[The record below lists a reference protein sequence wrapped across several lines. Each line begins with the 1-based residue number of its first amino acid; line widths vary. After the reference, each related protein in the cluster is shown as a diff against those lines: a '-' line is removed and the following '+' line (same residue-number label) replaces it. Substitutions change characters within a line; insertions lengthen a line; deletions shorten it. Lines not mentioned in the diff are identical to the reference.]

1 MIRLALP
8 AGDVRPALGRL
19 LTEVGLPLEEYARGS
34 RAYVAASRENGLRVR
49 VFRERDIPIQIAL
62 GNYDLGI
69 CDAAWVEEL
78 LGRYSS
84 EAIVPLCDLGLGKRS
99 IYVAAAASGENA
111 PWWETPVVRLVSEYP
126 GLAEAFARAARLPS
140 YRIFPVWGAAE
151 AYPPED
157 AELALVATKDE
168 DDLSRN
174 GLRPV
179 HRLLESSVWLVAN
192 EQSLRSKDLGRLIK
206 PLLSLKGVTNGRP
219 PLTPPPPLA
228 RAPGRRQDV
237 PWKRRDNA
245 VRLALPDGHQQRH
258 AVAAL
263 REAGIQLS
271 GYDEETAARRPGCS
285 MDGVEVKVIR
295 PQDMPQ
301 QVALGNFDLAITGRD
316 WLLDHLYRF
325 PLSPV
330 REAADL
336 HLGSYSIAAVV
347 SEELPAAGL
356 DEALKAWRAEGRAFI
371 RVASEYVNVADHF
384 ARGRHLGRYKVVP
397 ISGASEGFVPEDAEL
412 LIEGTE
418 TGATLAANRL
428 KVIERLFQSTTCLI
442 ASTQEPPGE
451 RERLVKE
458 LTGMFLSNVA
468 LKG

>member
-8 AGDVRPALGRL
+8 AGNVRPELGRL
-19 LTEVGLPLEEYARGS
+19 LVEANLPLEEYARGS
-34 RAYVAASRENGLRVR
+34 RAYVAASPENGLRVR

-78 LGRYSS
+78 LGRYPS

-99 IYVAAAASGENA
+99 IYVAVAASGEGDA
-111 PWWETPVVRLVSEYP
+111 WWEAPVVRLVSEYP
-126 GLAEAFARAARLPS
+126 GLAEAFARAARLTS

-157 AELALVATKDE
+157 AELALVAVEDE
-168 DDLSRN
+168 GDLSRN

-192 EQSLRSKDLGRLIK
+192 GQSLRSKDLGRLVQ
-206 PLLSLKGVTNGRP
+206 PLLSLRGASNGRP
-219 PLTPPPPLA
+219 LLTLPPSLA
-228 RAPGRRQDV
+228 RAGTGKQ
-237 PWKRRDNA
+237 RDRSQLRGNT

-263 REAGIQLS
+263 REAGIELS
-271 GYDEETAARRPGCS
+271 GYDEETARRRPACGVE
-285 MDGVEVKVIR
+285 GVEVKVIR

-325 PLSPV
+325 PSSPV
-330 REAADL
+330 KEAADL
-336 HLGSYSIAAVV
+336 RLGSYGIAAVV
-347 SEELPAAGL
+347 SEELPATGL
-356 DEALKAWRAEGRAFI
+356 DEALNVWRAEGRPFV

-384 ARGRHLGRYKVVP
+384 ARGRHFGRYKVVP
-397 ISGASEGFVPEDAEL
+397 IGGASEGFVPEDAEL

-428 KVIERLFQSTTCLI
+428 KIIERLFRSTTCLI
-442 ASTQEPPGE
+442 ASTQEPAGK
-451 RERLVKE
+451 RGRLVKE
-458 LTGMFLSNVA
+458 LTGMFRRRA
-468 LKG
+468 GPGG

>member
-1 MIRLALP
+1 VIRLALP
-8 AGDVRPALGRL
+8 AGDVRSALGRL
-19 LTEVGLPLEEYARGS
+19 LVEAGLPLGEYARGS
-34 RAYVAASRENGLRVR
+34 RAYVAASKEDGLRVR

-69 CDAAWVEEL
+69 CDVAWVEEL
-78 LGRYSS
+78 LRRYPS
-84 EAIVPLCDLGLGKRS
+84 EAIVPLCALGLGKRS
-99 IYVAAAASGENA
+99 IYVAAAAGAGEDWQEA
-111 PWWETPVVRLVSEYP
+111 AVVRLVSEYP

-140 YRIFPVWGAAE
+140 YRIFTVWGAAE

-157 AELALVATKDE
+157 AELALVAAKDE
-168 DDLSRN
+168 DDISRN

-192 EQSLRSKDLGRLIK
+192 GRSLRSKNLGRLVQ
-206 PLLSLKGVTNGRP
+206 PLLSLKGASNGRP
-219 PLTPPPPLA
+219 PLTLPPSLA
-228 RAPGRRQDV
+228 RAVGRSWDAAHRRSGDV
-237 PWKRRDNA
+237 

-263 REAGIQLS
+263 REAGIELS
-271 GYDEETAARRPGCS
+271 GYDEETAAPRPGCK
-285 MDGVEVKVIR
+285 DGVEAKVIR

-316 WLLDHLYRF
+316 WLLDHVYRF

-336 HLGSYSIAAVV
+336 RAGSYSIAAVV
-347 SEELPAAGL
+347 TEELPAARL
-356 DEALKAWRAEGRAFI
+356 DEALKTWRAEGRPFI

-397 ISGASEGFVPEDAEL
+397 ISGASEGFVPEDAEV

-428 KVIERLFQSTTCLI
+428 KIIERLFQSTTCLI
-442 ASTQEPPGE
+442 ASTQEPPGK
-451 RERLVKE
+451 RGRLVKE
-458 LTGMFLSNVA
+458 LTDMFRT
-468 LKG
+468 KGG

>member
-1 MIRLALP
+1 MMKLALP
-8 AGDVRPALGRL
+8 AGNVRPILGRL
-19 LTEVGLPLEEYARGS
+19 LVEAGLPLGEYARGS
-34 RAYVAASRENGLRVR
+34 RAYVAASQEDGLRVR

-78 LGRYSS
+78 LGRYPS
-84 EAIVPLCDLGLGKRS
+84 EAIVPLCDLGIGKRS
-99 IYVAAAASGENA
+99 IYAAAAAGAGDDWQEA
-111 PWWETPVVRLVSEYP
+111 AVVRLVSEYP
-126 GLAEAFARAARLPS
+126 GLAETFARAARLPS
-140 YRIFPVWGAAE
+140 YRVFPVWGAAE

-157 AELALVATKDE
+157 AELAIVATEDK
-168 DDLSRN
+168 DDLSKN

-192 EQSLRSKDLGRLIK
+192 GQSLRSKDLGRLVQ
-206 PLLSLKGVTNGRP
+206 PLLSLKGATNGRP
-219 PLTPPPPLA
+219 PLTLPPPLA
-228 RAPGRRQDV
+228 RARGRRQDARS
-237 PWKRRDNA
+237 PRRGDA

-263 REAGIQLS
+263 REAGIELS
-271 GYDEETAARRPGCS
+271 DYDEERAARRFGC

-330 REAADL
+330 RETTDL
-336 HLGSYSIAAVV
+336 RVGSYSIAAVV
-347 SEELPAAGL
+347 TEELPAAGL
-356 DEALKAWRAEGRAFI
+356 DEALKTWRAEGRPFI

-418 TGATLAANRL
+418 TGATLAVNRL
-428 KVIERLFQSTTCLI
+428 KIIERLFQSTTCLI
-442 ASTQEPPGE
+442 ASAQEPPGK
-451 RERLVKE
+451 RGRLVKE
-458 LTGMFLSNVA
+458 LADMFRSNVA
-468 LKG
+468 FKG